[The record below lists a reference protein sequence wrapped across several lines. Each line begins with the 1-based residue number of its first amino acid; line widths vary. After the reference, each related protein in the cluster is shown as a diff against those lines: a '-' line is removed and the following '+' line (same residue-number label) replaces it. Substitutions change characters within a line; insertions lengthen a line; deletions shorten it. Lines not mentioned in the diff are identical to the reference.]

1 MNKNPD
7 YQKMREELQK
17 AAQPLV
23 DYLYKY
29 GQPYSK
35 VIVGMDK
42 AEMLNRDCVCKF
54 EGKVQ
59 GK

>member
-1 MNKNPD
+1 MSENPD

-29 GQPYSK
+29 GSPHSK
-35 VIVGMDK
+35 IIVEMDN
-42 AEMLNRDCVCKF
+42 AEMVSGDFVCKF
-54 EGKVQ
+54 EVRD
-59 GK
+59 

>member
-1 MNKNPD
+1 
-7 YQKMREELQK
+7 MREELQK